1 MLDNFST
8 LKRRERQD
16 IDWPLFSLYLGLIAI
31 GWGMLYSVGHGPD
44 GYTSNLSEFLLDTVV
59 GKQTIW
65 IGISLVT
72 FAICLLIDPAFWRA
86 FAYPVYGI
94 CVFLLL
100 AVLLFGAEIK
110 GATSWF
116 RVGPFTFQ
124 PSELAKFGTALAIAS
139 YVSPKN
145 VNLSSLRGQFPAF
158 GILLLPMLLILLQP
172 DPGSVL
178 VFLGFGVALYREGF
192 PGEVF
197 AIAGALA
204 ALLLSSLVFEPLYV
218 IAGLVSITA
227 AISIVSLPRVRN
239 WGLYHLGI
247 SATVGMLLYF
257 SLPIFAIFLIG
268 GLTIGLFYALWQR
281 NKGSLATALF
291 VMTLLGSALSFGTS
305 WSFNNVLK
313 PHQQARI
320 NVWLKPDLNQRGAA
334 YNLIQSKLAI
344 GSGGLTGK
352 GFLEGEMTMGGF
364 VPEQNTDFIFC
375 TVGEE
380 HGFVGVASVIGMFML
395 LMLRISQVAER
406 QRTIYARAYAY
417 GVLGIFFVHFL
428 VNIGMTMGVMPIIGI
443 PLPFI
448 SKGGSALVGFTLLI
462 GVLIK
467 IDSTR

>member
-8 LKRRERQD
+8 LKRRDRQD
-16 IDWPLFSLYLGLIAI
+16 IDWALFSLYLGLIAI
-31 GWGMLYSVGHGPD
+31 GWGMLYSVGHGTE
-44 GYTSNLSEFLLDTVV
+44 GYPSNLSAFLLETAV

-65 IGISLVT
+65 VGISAATLV
-72 FAICLLIDPAFWRA
+72 FCLLVDTAFWRA

-94 CVFLLL
+94 CVVLL
-100 AVLLFGAEIK
+100 VLLFLVGAEIK

-116 RVGPFTFQ
+116 RIGPFTLQ
-124 PSELAKFGTALAIAS
+124 PSEFAKFGTALAVAS

-145 VNLSSLRGQFPAF
+145 VDLSTLRGQLPAF
-158 GILLLPMLLILLQP
+158 GILAVPMLLILLQP

-178 VFLGFGVALYREGF
+178 VFLGFGFALYREGF

-204 ALLLSSLVFEPLYV
+204 ALIISSLVFEPLYV
-218 IAGLVSITA
+218 IAALVAITA
-227 AISIVSLPRVRN
+227 AVSISSLPRVRN
-239 WGLYHLGI
+239 WGWYLLGVFV
-247 SATVGMLLYF
+247 AVGGLLYF
-257 SLPIFAIFLIG
+257 ALPVVVIFLAG
-268 GLTIGLFYALWQR
+268 GLTVGLFYALWQR

-291 VMTLLGSALSFGTS
+291 VITLLGSAISLGTN

-313 PHQQARI
+313 AHQQARI

-352 GFLEGEMTMGGF
+352 GFLQGEMTMGQY

-380 HGFVGVASVIGMFML
+380 HGFIGVTSVIAMFVL
-395 LMLRISQVAER
+395 LMIRISQIAER
-406 QRTIYARAYAY
+406 QRTVFARAYAY
-417 GVLGIFFVHFL
+417 GVLGMLFVHFL

-448 SKGGSALVGFTLLI
+448 SKGGSALLGFTLLV
-462 GVLIK
+462 GVLLK
-467 IDSTR
+467 IDSSR